1 MLIILYQ
8 ADAFLSILFFNF
20 FDKMHVL
27 RKIRF
32 ETVFDGIHA
41 RGVIGLEDKGISAKR
56 VGGGAGRV
64 IAVYKMAGK

>member
-1 MLIILYQ
+1 
-8 ADAFLSILFFNF
+8 
-20 FDKMHVL
+20 MHVL

-64 IAVYKMAGK
+64 IAVYKMVGK